1 MNTKS
6 SGVETINSFITPKGI
21 QRTLE
26 VELYEN
32 GNVEI
37 DFTLKGKDEKGNSTQ
52 QFKCISLNRREAFA
66 LIFYLVRTMLPN
78 KFLAN
83 KWKKEERKEEK
94 EVKKEE

>member
-37 DFTLKGKDEKGNSTQ
+37 DFTLKGKDEEGNPTQ
-52 QFKCISLNRREAFA
+52 QFKCIPLNRREALA
-66 LIFYLVRTMLPN
+66 LVFYLIRTMLPN

-83 KWKKEERKEEK
+83 KWKKEEKKEEK
-94 EVKKEE
+94 KKEE